1 MRIVFIGAGRLA
13 YSLAPAL
20 REAGHDI
27 MQVYSRT
34 LASAQSL
41 AAVVGAQPITDLHD
55 VKGGADVYLFAVTD
69 SSLPL
74 LAQQLGALLRRHG
87 AQDASVFLHTAGSI
101 GMSVFQSCTAH
112 YGVLYP
118 MQTFSKARAVDF
130 SSVHFFI
137 EAATPALQD
146 LLQAVAASVVGPRQ
160 VHQLDS
166 EGRKRLHLAAVFACN
181 FVNHC
186 CTLAADVLRPAGV
199 AFDVVLPLLDET
211 VAKLHQMAP
220 AQAQTGP
227 AARHDQ
233 SVMQAHCQL
242 LAEQPHM
249 QHIYNMLSQSI
260 ENYTKNDQLRPD

>member
-41 AAVVGAQPITDLHD
+41 AALVGAQPITDLHD

-74 LAQQLGALLRRHG
+74 LAQQLGALLRQHG

-118 MQTFSKARAVDF
+118 MQTFSKGRRVDL
-130 SSVHFFI
+130 SVVPFFI
-137 EAATPALQD
+137 EGNDPHAVRVS
-146 LLQAVAASVVGPRQ
+146 QAIAASVTDKVYA
-160 VHQLDS
+160 LSS
-166 EGRKRLHLAAVFACN
+166 EDRKHLHLAAVFACN
-181 FVNHC
+181 FANHC
-186 CTLAADVLRPAGV
+186 YQLSAEILTKHQIPFEVM
-199 AFDVVLPLLDET
+199 LPLIDET
-211 VAKLHQMAP
+211 AAKVRKLP
-220 AQAQTGP
+220 PVQAQTGP
-227 AARHDQ
+227 AVRYDRG
-233 SVMQAHCQL
+233 VMQAQL
-242 LAEQPHM
+242 QMLADSPFQAR
-249 QHIYNMLSQSI
+249 IYELMSQSI
-260 ENYTKNDQLRPD
+260 HHSHENNFAE